1 MAKDY
6 DSQSIEVLSGLD
18 PVRKRPGMYTDTAS
32 PNHLIQE
39 VVDNSIDEALAGHCS
54 TIKVILAKDGIISVI
69 DDGRGMPTDKHPEHK
84 VSGVELIM
92 CKLHAGAK
100 FSGEDY
106 NFSGG
111 LHGVGVSVVNALSE
125 NLEVRVKRDSKEHQ
139 IIFSNGD
146 KVSELKE
153 IGEVGLRNTG
163 TSITFKPN
171 PDYFENIEIQVFLDK
186 GLSQQQLGDL
196 RKNLAE
202 RPFVLHTEDSVYLR
216 FISNKEAAET
226 FIQNT
231 GEDFTQFLEDNPLRD
246 SYVFSVSEEFQSSE
260 QLTLIAKELETQPGV
275 FEVSY
280 MTDLVDSINKNLF
293 KVSLI
298 MGGFILILIV
308 TVIMLINNTI
318 RLALFSQR
326 FLIRSMQLVGATRGF
341 IRKPFLIRA
350 FLFGVLAGILAS
362 GILYA
367 LLEYTKGNIEGFAS
381 LQNTELMLLLFV
393 GLTVTGGFLSGI
405 STLRSVNK
413 YLNMSLDELY

>member
-1 MAKDY
+1 MANPAKAKKQLGDFKFG
-6 DSQSIEVLSGLD
+6 SVLFSTTLSLFIVGLF
-18 PVRKRPGMYTDTAS
+18 GII
-32 PNHLIQE
+32 LIQA
-39 VVDNSIDEALAGHCS
+39 SSLTKMI
-54 TIKVILAKDGIISVI
+54 
-69 DDGRGMPTDKHPEHK
+69 R
-84 VSGVELIM
+84 
-92 CKLHAGAK
+92 
-100 FSGEDY
+100 
-106 NFSGG
+106 
-111 LHGVGVSVVNALSE
+111 
-125 NLEVRVKRDSKEHQ
+125 
-139 IIFSNGD
+139 
-146 KVSELKE
+146 
-153 IGEVGLRNTG
+153 
-163 TSITFKPN
+163 
-171 PDYFENIEIQVFLDK
+171 ENIEIQVFLDK

-226 FIQNT
+226 FIKNT

-246 SYVFSVSEEFQSSE
+246 SYVFSVSDEFQNSE

-393 GLTVTGGFLSGI
+393 GLTITGGFLSGI

>member
-1 MAKDY
+1 MANPAKAKKQLGY
-6 DSQSIEVLSGLD
+6 FKFGSVLFSTTLSLFIVGLF
-18 PVRKRPGMYTDTAS
+18 GII
-32 PNHLIQE
+32 LIQA
-39 VVDNSIDEALAGHCS
+39 SSLTKMI
-54 TIKVILAKDGIISVI
+54 
-69 DDGRGMPTDKHPEHK
+69 R
-84 VSGVELIM
+84 
-92 CKLHAGAK
+92 
-100 FSGEDY
+100 
-106 NFSGG
+106 
-111 LHGVGVSVVNALSE
+111 
-125 NLEVRVKRDSKEHQ
+125 
-139 IIFSNGD
+139 
-146 KVSELKE
+146 
-153 IGEVGLRNTG
+153 
-163 TSITFKPN
+163 
-171 PDYFENIEIQVFLDK
+171 ENIEIQVFLDK
-186 GLSQQQLGDL
+186 GLSQQQLAEL
-196 RKNLAE
+196 RKNLAK

-231 GEDFTQFLEDNPLRD
+231 GEDFTKFLEDNPLRD

-341 IRKPFLIRA
+341 IRKPFVIRA
-350 FLFGVLAGILAS
+350 LSFGVLAGILAS

-381 LQNTELMLLLFV
+381 LQNTELMLLLFA
-393 GLTVTGGFLSGI
+393 GLTVTGGLLSGI

>member
-1 MAKDY
+1 MANPAKAKKQLGY
-6 DSQSIEVLSGLD
+6 FKFGSVLFSTTLSLFIVGLF
-18 PVRKRPGMYTDTAS
+18 GII
-32 PNHLIQE
+32 LIQA
-39 VVDNSIDEALAGHCS
+39 SSLTKMI
-54 TIKVILAKDGIISVI
+54 
-69 DDGRGMPTDKHPEHK
+69 R
-84 VSGVELIM
+84 
-92 CKLHAGAK
+92 
-100 FSGEDY
+100 
-106 NFSGG
+106 
-111 LHGVGVSVVNALSE
+111 
-125 NLEVRVKRDSKEHQ
+125 
-139 IIFSNGD
+139 
-146 KVSELKE
+146 
-153 IGEVGLRNTG
+153 
-163 TSITFKPN
+163 
-171 PDYFENIEIQVFLDK
+171 ENIEIQVFLDK
-186 GLSQQQLGDL
+186 GLSQQQLVDL
-196 RKNLAE
+196 RKNLEE

-226 FIQNT
+226 FIKNT
-231 GEDFTQFLEDNPLRD
+231 GEDFTKFLEDNPLRD
-246 SYVFSVSEEFQSSE
+246 SYVFSVSEEFQNSE

-362 GILYA
+362 GILYS
-367 LLEYTKGNIEGFAS
+367 LLEYTKENIEGFAS

-393 GLTVTGGFLSGI
+393 GLTVTGGLLSGI

>member
-1 MAKDY
+1 MANPAKAKKQLGY
-6 DSQSIEVLSGLD
+6 FKFGSVLFSTTLSLFIVGLF
-18 PVRKRPGMYTDTAS
+18 GII
-32 PNHLIQE
+32 LIQA
-39 VVDNSIDEALAGHCS
+39 SSLTKMI
-54 TIKVILAKDGIISVI
+54 
-69 DDGRGMPTDKHPEHK
+69 R
-84 VSGVELIM
+84 
-92 CKLHAGAK
+92 
-100 FSGEDY
+100 
-106 NFSGG
+106 
-111 LHGVGVSVVNALSE
+111 
-125 NLEVRVKRDSKEHQ
+125 
-139 IIFSNGD
+139 
-146 KVSELKE
+146 
-153 IGEVGLRNTG
+153 
-163 TSITFKPN
+163 
-171 PDYFENIEIQVFLDK
+171 ENIEIQVFLDK
-186 GLSQQQLGDL
+186 GLSQQQLADL
-196 RKNLAE
+196 RKDLAKK
-202 RPFVLHTEDSVYLR
+202 PFVLQTEDSVYLR

-231 GEDFTQFLEDNPLRD
+231 GEDFTKFLEDNPLRD

-308 TVIMLINNTI
+308 TVSMLINNTI

-367 LLEYTKGNIEGFAS
+367 ILEYTKGNIEGFAS

>member
-1 MAKDY
+1 MANPAKAKKQLGY
-6 DSQSIEVLSGLD
+6 FKFGSVLFSTTLSLFIVGLF
-18 PVRKRPGMYTDTAS
+18 GII
-32 PNHLIQE
+32 LIQA
-39 VVDNSIDEALAGHCS
+39 SSLTKMI
-54 TIKVILAKDGIISVI
+54 
-69 DDGRGMPTDKHPEHK
+69 R
-84 VSGVELIM
+84 
-92 CKLHAGAK
+92 
-100 FSGEDY
+100 
-106 NFSGG
+106 
-111 LHGVGVSVVNALSE
+111 
-125 NLEVRVKRDSKEHQ
+125 
-139 IIFSNGD
+139 
-146 KVSELKE
+146 
-153 IGEVGLRNTG
+153 
-163 TSITFKPN
+163 
-171 PDYFENIEIQVFLDK
+171 ENIEIQVFLDK
-186 GLSQQQLGDL
+186 GLSQQQLAEL
-196 RKNLAE
+196 RKDLAKK
-202 RPFVLHTEDSVYLR
+202 PFVLQTEDSVYLR

-231 GEDFTQFLEDNPLRD
+231 GEDFTKFLEDNPLRD

-350 FLFGVLAGILAS
+350 FLFGILAGILAS
-362 GILYA
+362 AILFA